1 MADKNLINPNE
12 FWDRL
17 NKASYDVITYPDRE
31 MDSPQFG
38 YYTDTI
44 QAVLN
49 QTKKVD
55 AVEVVHGRN
64 LDADTP
70 SLFECSVC
78 HWCCSDTYYG
88 DTADY
93 NYCPNCGAKMDG
105 GNEK

>member
-1 MADKNLINPNE
+1 MANKNLIDPNE

-55 AVEVVHGRN
+55 AVEVVRCKDCKFPMKNDMCDEYWCNGSRVPGN
-64 LDADTP
+64 WYCADG
-70 SLFECSVC
+70 ERE
-78 HWCCSDTYYG
+78 DN
-88 DTADY
+88 A
-93 NYCPNCGAKMDG
+93 
-105 GNEK
+105 